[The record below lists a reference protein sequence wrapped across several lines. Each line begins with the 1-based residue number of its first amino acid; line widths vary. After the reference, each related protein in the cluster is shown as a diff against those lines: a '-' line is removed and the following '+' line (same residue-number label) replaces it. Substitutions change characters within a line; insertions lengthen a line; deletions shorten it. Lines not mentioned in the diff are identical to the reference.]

1 MFSFIKK
8 YVKNEW
14 YYLSV
19 LGGLSFVSTVIS
31 LILPY
36 LNGQYI
42 NIIID
47 NPNNKTVISFLFFIG
62 GISCIYILISYI
74 CGTINAKVI
83 ALLSYEVYKDL
94 IKHIQ
99 KLPYLIY
106 VKMNSSYL
114 NQRITTDTNRI
125 WSFFL
130 TYYVK
135 FFLQVITFLV
145 SLYIIFS
152 MNFKIALIVISLI
165 PVYICAY
172 IFLKKKLYNLSE
184 ANKEESAK
192 YYKTRNELLEMGLEI
207 KINVLYDASE
217 NNLRGAFDNFLRKF
231 IKYNKTVYWFN
242 SIDSLIST
250 IIQLGVLIIGGF
262 EVINGNMLLGDYVII
277 NTYCNTLF
285 QNIKFMFTV
294 GQEYQDTLNSYNRIN
309 ELFSMEEE
317 HITGTGERIERINE
331 ISLKNVSFKY
341 DEDIIFSNFS
351 LSLKKGDIYI
361 ITGSNGSG
369 KTTLSYILMGLLS
382 TNGVW
387 YNNCPL
393 SDVDIVNL
401 RKEKISVLLQNPHFL
416 DTTVKN
422 NIKFF
427 TGYEDDKLMDR
438 IHQLEANGLFADN
451 EFSIDKNYEK
461 NIKQLSG
468 GEKQRMQM
476 LELMLLNKELVILD
490 EPTSQMDNK
499 GVDILISYVKNN
511 RRNKIVIIITHDYKL
526 INALS
531 TEEFVQIIHIYKDG
545 KNH

>member
-8 YVKNEW
+8 YIKNEW
-14 YYLSV
+14 CFLAV
-19 LGGLSFVSTVIS
+19 LGGLSFFSAVIS

-47 NPNNKTVISFLFFIG
+47 NPNNKMVISFLFFIG
-62 GISCIYILISYI
+62 GISCIYILVSYI
-74 CGTINAKVI
+74 CGIINAKAI

-106 VKMNSSYL
+106 VKMNPSYL

-135 FFLQVITFLV
+135 FFLQAITFLV

-172 IFLKKKLYNLSE
+172 IFLKKKIYNLSE

-207 KINVLYDASE
+207 KINALYDASE
-217 NNLRGAFDNFLRKF
+217 KNLRGAFDNFLRKF

-250 IIQLGVLIIGGF
+250 IIQMGVLIIGGF
-262 EVINGNMLLGDYVII
+262 EVIDGNMLLGDYVII

-294 GQEYQDTLNSYNRIN
+294 GQEYQDTLNSYNRIS

-317 HITGTGERIERINE
+317 NITGIGERIERINE
-331 ISLKNVSFKY
+331 ISLKNISFKY
-341 DEDIIFSNFS
+341 DEDIIFSDFS

-361 ITGSNGSG
+361 LTGANGSG

-382 TNGVW
+382 INGVW

-393 SDVDIVNL
+393 SDIDIVHL

-427 TGYEDDKLMDR
+427 TGYENDKLKDR
-438 IHQLEANGLFADN
+438 IHQLEAKGVFADN
-451 EFSIDKNYEK
+451 GFNVDKNYEK

-476 LELMLLNKELVILD
+476 LELMLLDKELVILD

-499 GVDILISYVKNN
+499 GIDILISYVKNN
-511 RRNKIVIIITHDYKL
+511 RKNKIVVIITHDSKL
-526 INALS
+526 INTLCK
-531 TEEFVQIIHIYKDG
+531 EEFVQIIHI
-545 KNH
+545 

>member
-1 MFSFIKK
+1 
-8 YVKNEW
+8 
-14 YYLSV
+14 
-19 LGGLSFVSTVIS
+19 
-31 LILPY
+31 
-36 LNGQYI
+36 
-42 NIIID
+42 
-47 NPNNKTVISFLFFIG
+47 
-62 GISCIYILISYI
+62 
-74 CGTINAKVI
+74 
-83 ALLSYEVYKDL
+83 
-94 IKHIQ
+94 
-99 KLPYLIY
+99 
-106 VKMNSSYL
+106 
-114 NQRITTDTNRI
+114 
-125 WSFFL
+125 
-130 TYYVK
+130 
-135 FFLQVITFLV
+135 
-145 SLYIIFS
+145 
-152 MNFKIALIVISLI
+152 
-165 PVYICAY
+165 
-172 IFLKKKLYNLSE
+172 
-184 ANKEESAK
+184 
-192 YYKTRNELLEMGLEI
+192 
-207 KINVLYDASE
+207 
-217 NNLRGAFDNFLRKF
+217 
-231 IKYNKTVYWFN
+231 
-242 SIDSLIST
+242 
-250 IIQLGVLIIGGF
+250 
-262 EVINGNMLLGDYVII
+262 
-277 NTYCNTLF
+277 
-285 QNIKFMFTV
+285 MFTV